1 MINVLI
7 SLLAFIF
14 MLGLIVIIHE
24 LGHFL
29 AARAFGI
36 HCHEFSI
43 GMGPAIYQRK
53 GKNTIFSI
61 RAIPLGGYVSI
72 ASDTGEYP
80 EAEEAEDD
88 AREVV
93 DADNPKAPEHRPAW
107 QQVIVL
113 LAGVMMNIVL
123 ALCLMAVFIGVR
135 GYVPMPTEP
144 VVAEVFENSPAQEGG
159 LQPGDR
165 IVKITAED
173 GSTVE
178 PKELD
183 DVTEFLVYNPN

>member
-88 AREVV
+88 AVEVV
-93 DADNPKAPEHRPAW
+93 DADYSEASDELKQEIPVLSDDKTKEKADEEEDWNAKVPPEQKLDHRPHGSRSSSF
-107 QQVIVL
+107 L
-113 LAGVMMNIVL
+113 
-123 ALCLMAVFIGVR
+123 
-135 GYVPMPTEP
+135 P
-144 VVAEVFENSPAQEGG
+144 V
-159 LQPGDR
+159 
-165 IVKITAED
+165 
-173 GSTVE
+173 
-178 PKELD
+178 
-183 DVTEFLVYNPN
+183 